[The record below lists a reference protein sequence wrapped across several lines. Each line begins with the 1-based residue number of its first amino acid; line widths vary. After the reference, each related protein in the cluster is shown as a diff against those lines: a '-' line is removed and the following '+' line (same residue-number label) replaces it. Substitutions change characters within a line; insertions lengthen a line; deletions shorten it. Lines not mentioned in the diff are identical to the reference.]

1 MKKNGKSR
9 VPKLGFRRGRI
20 LVVEKKCGL
29 GNVFSHTEMRPLLFC
44 VSDTPKTALIYLKNG
59 PNCCVRF
66 YFGGRFKR
74 ALKFLKHHYSVT
86 STHIFE
92 FQTSQPMGIAIYRLC
107 A

>member
-66 YFGGRFKR
+66 YFGGRS
-74 ALKFLKHHYSVT
+74 FLPAFVVHVVIRRINTMKHNMCLT
-86 STHIFE
+86 TT
-92 FQTSQPMGIAIYRLC
+92 QLPG
-107 A
+107 